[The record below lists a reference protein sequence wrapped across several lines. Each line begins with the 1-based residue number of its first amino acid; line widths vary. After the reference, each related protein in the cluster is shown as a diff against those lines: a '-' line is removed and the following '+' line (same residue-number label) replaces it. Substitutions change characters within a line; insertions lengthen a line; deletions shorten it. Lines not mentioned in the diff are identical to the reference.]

1 MKHLHHFLPFVFFIV
16 LIVAIIKAYMGKIA
30 NPKKDGLLTVTL
42 ILAHT
47 QLLLGLYLLMNFI
60 SVAGIH
66 MGEAANRFITVEHPI
81 TMLIGVILITIG
93 KVKAKKTIAAIKKP
107 SKVIKKVT
115 STEKKVKKPIKISKN
130 YIPKDTEKYMCDKHL
145 SFFKIKLT
153 EWKKE
158 LVKANNEALYH
169 GSMDDN
175 SVSADIV
182 DQASSYTDKT
192 VEMKAINRQIKLI
205 SKIDQALIRIKD
217 KTFGFCAETAEPIGI
232 KRLMAR
238 PVAHLCIAAQEKHE
252 KDEKVYA
259 DD

>member
-1 MKHLHHFLPFVFFIV
+1 MP
-16 LIVAIIKAYMGKIA
+16 KISKSSS
-30 NPKKDGLLTVTL
+30 KKTKVKVKKTVT
-42 ILAHT
+42 
-47 QLLLGLYLLMNFI
+47 
-60 SVAGIH
+60 
-66 MGEAANRFITVEHPI
+66 
-81 TMLIGVILITIG
+81 
-93 KVKAKKTIAAIKKP
+93 AIKKP
-107 SKVIKKVT
+107 SKVIKKVA
-115 STEKKVKKPIKISKN
+115 SIEKKVKAPIKISKN

-182 DQASSYTDKT
+182 DQASSYTDKA

-205 SKIDQALIRIKD
+205 SKIDQALLRVKNE
-217 KTFGFCAETAEPIGI
+217 TFGFCEETAEPIGL

-238 PVAHLCIAAQEKHE
+238 PVAELCIAAQEKHE
-252 KDEKVYA
+252 KEEKVYA

>member
-1 MKHLHHFLPFVFFIV
+1 MP
-16 LIVAIIKAYMGKIA
+16 KIS
-30 NPKKDGLLTVTL
+30 NSSTKKT
-42 ILAHT
+42 
-47 QLLLGLYLLMNFI
+47 
-60 SVAGIH
+60 
-66 MGEAANRFITVEHPI
+66 
-81 TMLIGVILITIG
+81 
-93 KVKAKKTIAAIKKP
+93 KVKAKKAVAAIKKS
-107 SKVIKKVT
+107 SKVIKKIAT
-115 STEKKVKKPIKISKN
+115 IEKKVKAPIKISKN

-169 GSMDDN
+169 GSMDNN

-182 DQASSYTDKT
+182 DQASSYTDKA

-205 SKIDQALIRIKD
+205 SKIDKALLRVKD
-217 KTFGFCAETAEPIGI
+217 STYGFCADTAEPIGL

-238 PVAHLCIAAQEKHE
+238 PVADLCIAAQEKHE
-252 KDEKVYA
+252 KEEKVYA